1 MSNGKPLVKA
11 PSAHRSS
18 RLLGGGGVTIRYQ
31 DGIEKRAATR
41 IDLDWR
47 LERDAFDTVSAQW
60 RSGSCMFMANSSPA
74 SLLTLD
80 ATTLSY
86 WNLRNSNRK
95 RKHSD
100 LISEWAAA
108 IPSNAKPGHEPD
120 SASNSTPPCLKRRT
134 LSHIQLP
141 APIRQPSN
149 TTSTKK
155 ARRDEE
161 LPNFVSPKWFRYT
174 FVSTYIAFVSQTP
187 DPWYVPIK
195 KAVDAM
201 QKIWDATSPFE
212 YKITRSTPVY
222 RKVRGYFGL
231 APDFRNK

>member
-1 MSNGKPLVKA
+1 MHV
-11 PSAHRSS
+11 H
-18 RLLGGGGVTIRYQ
+18 T
-31 DGIEKRAATR
+31 T
-41 IDLDWR
+41 
-47 LERDAFDTVSAQW
+47 
-60 RSGSCMFMANSSPA
+60 FMANSSA

-120 SASNSTPPCLKRRT
+120 SASESNSTPHFSKRRT

-174 FVSTYIAFVSQTP
+174 FVSTYIAFVSQSP
-187 DPWYVPIK
+187 DPWYVPVK

-201 QKIWDATSPFE
+201 QKIWDATCPIE

-222 RKVRGYFGL
+222 RKVSDYFGL
-231 APDFRNK
+231 VPDFRNK